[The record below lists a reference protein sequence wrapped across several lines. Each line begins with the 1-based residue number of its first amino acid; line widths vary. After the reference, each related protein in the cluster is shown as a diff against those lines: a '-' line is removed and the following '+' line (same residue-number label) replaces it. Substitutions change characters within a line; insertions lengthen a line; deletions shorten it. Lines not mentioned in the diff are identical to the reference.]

1 MTRFCHVI
9 LDRDGVLNYEA
20 PGGYVTDADQWVWIE
35 GVLDA
40 LAKMYSAGIRL
51 SVATNQSCVGRGI
64 IDQQTL
70 ETIHDR
76 MRRDAAAKGIFFS
89 GIHFCPHTPD
99 QGCRCR
105 KPAPG
110 LIEQAIRQ
118 SGISNNQTVFI
129 GDSQSDLQAGRAAG
143 ITTWLVRTG
152 KGKNTEAALK
162 EGIIQGIR
170 TENVQI
176 FDDLGRA
183 CAALLATT

>member
-1 MTRFCHVI
+1 MYLFRHVI

-20 PGGYVTDADQWVWIE
+20 PGGYVTDPDQWAWIE

-40 LAKMYSAGIRL
+40 LAKMAQAGLRL

-70 ETIHDR
+70 EIIHDR

-99 QGCRCR
+99 QGCSCR
-105 KPAPG
+105 KPEPG
-110 LIEQAIRQ
+110 LIEQAVQQ
-118 SGISNNQTVFI
+118 SGISKNQTVFI

-143 ITTWLVRTG
+143 IATWLVRTG

-162 EGIIQGIR
+162 DGMIQGIR
-170 TENVQI
+170 TENVQV
-176 FDDLGRA
+176 FNNLGQA

>member
-1 MTRFCHVI
+1 MTCFRHVI

-20 PGGYVTDADQWVWIE
+20 PGGYVTDPDQWVWIG
-35 GVLDA
+35 GVLEA
-40 LAKMYSAGIRL
+40 LGQMAQAGLRL

-64 IDQQTL
+64 IDLQTL
-70 ETIHDR
+70 EAIHDR
-76 MRRDAAAKGIFFS
+76 MRRDTAAKGVFFT

-105 KPAPG
+105 KPAAG

-118 SGISNNQTVFI
+118 SGISENQTVFI

-143 ITTWLVRTG
+143 IAAWLVRTG

-162 EGIIQGIR
+162 DGLIQGISK
-170 TENVQI
+170 ENVQI
-176 FDDLGRA
+176 FDDLGQV
-183 CAALLATT
+183 CAALLATA

>member
-1 MTRFCHVI
+1 MTRFRHVI
-9 LDRDGVLNYEA
+9 VDRDGVLNYAA
-20 PGGYVTDADQWVWIE
+20 PGGYVTDPDQWVWIE

-64 IDQQTL
+64 IDKQTL

-105 KPAPG
+105 KPEPG
-110 LIEQAIRQ
+110 LIEQAVQQ
-118 SGISNNQTVFI
+118 SGISKNQTVFI
-129 GDSQSDLQAGRAAG
+129 GDSQSDLQAGRTAG
-143 ITTWLVRTG
+143 ITTWLLRTG

-162 EGIIQGIR
+162 DGIIQGIR
-170 TENVQI
+170 AENVQI
-176 FDDLGRA
+176 FDDLGRVS
-183 CAALLATT
+183 AALLAKT

>member
-1 MTRFCHVI
+1 MYPLRHVI
-9 LDRDGVLNYEA
+9 LDRDGVLNYEP
-20 PGGYVTDADQWVWIE
+20 PGGYVTNPDQWVWIE

-40 LAKMYSAGIRL
+40 LAKMYSAGLRL
-51 SVATNQSCVGRGI
+51 SVATNQSCVGRGV

-76 MRRDAAAKGIFFS
+76 MRRDAGAKGIFFS

-99 QGCRCR
+99 QGCSCR
-105 KPAPG
+105 KPEPG

-118 SGISNNQTVFI
+118 SGISKDQTVFI

-143 ITTWLVRTG
+143 IATWLVRTG
-152 KGKNTEAALK
+152 KGKNTEAGLK
-162 EGIIQGIR
+162 DGMIQGISA
-170 TENVQI
+170 ENVQV
-176 FDDLGRA
+176 FDDLGRV